1 MPISWALSTCVLF
14 TLLMQLVNGLQFL
27 NITCLLVSFT
37 GTAAAV
43 VFRTAIVALTCMY
56 ASL

>member
-1 MPISWALSTCVLF
+1 
-14 TLLMQLVNGLQFL
+14 MQLVNGLQFL

-43 VFRTAIVALTCMY
+43 VFRTAIVALSCMY